1 MVTRREL
8 LKFIIATPAL
18 ASILTFPEPK
28 QEKLRKD
35 LLDAYVEGT
44 WTPSLLEYEKG
55 SFIYKTN
62 YCRYTKLG
70 DQVVIYVPGQ
80 DSITVKSS
88 FTVV

>member
-35 LLDAYVEGT
+35 NSKA
-44 WTPSLLEYEKG
+44 
-55 SFIYKTN
+55 
-62 YCRYTKLG
+62 
-70 DQVVIYVPGQ
+70 
-80 DSITVKSS
+80 
-88 FTVV
+88 